1 MDDEIVSPELRQTDP
16 TLDLKALPTGVNN
29 EISSTALIDG
39 GPSGTVSYD
48 RELAKQVLRDAGG
61 DLNKA
66 AEALLARGFDMDGVL
81 AFGEIALKDQDLIDD
96 PDVGSYIA
104 PPPALVPVPPMG
116 GVDEFGNPVAPPPVY
131 DSRFDNEQDAIQY
144 AEENGQGKLTQGADG
159 ELYNRFGEKMVYDSS
174 GNLAPAPRDIPV
186 GMIADPNNPDGF
198 IDDPNWINP
207 DLPFVPPMGGVDE
220 FGNPVAPPPVYD
232 SRFDNEQDAIQYAE
246 ENGQGNLTPGADG
259 ELYNRFGEKM
269 VYDSSGNLAPAP
281 RDIPVGMIP
290 DPNNPNEFFD
300 DQNWIDPGYIPPPI
314 EQIEY
319 IPPPEP
325 PMDFYF

>member
-16 TLDLKALPTGVNN
+16 TLDLKALPTGVSN

-144 AEENGQGKLTQGADG
+144 AEENGQGDLT
-159 ELYNRFGEKMVYDSS
+159 S
-174 GNLAPAPRDIPV
+174 
-186 GMIADPNNPDGF
+186 
-198 IDDPNWINP
+198 
-207 DLPFVPPMGGVDE
+207 
-220 FGNPVAPPPVYD
+220 
-232 SRFDNEQDAIQYAE
+232 
-246 ENGQGNLTPGADG
+246 GADG

-290 DPNNPNEFFD
+290 DPNNPNGFVD
-300 DQNWIDPGYIPPPI
+300 SPNWVDPGYIPPPIDPGYIPPPI
-314 EQIEY
+314 DPGYIPPPIDPGYIPPPVEQIEY
-319 IPPPEP
+319 IPPPESP
-325 PMDFYF
+325 TDFYL